1 MKYFY
6 SSLQKKDEIM
16 IIFRLSVTIN
26 WDVKFITRS
35 KRKGNQNFKNYARVF
50 TLAIASNRPRELFL

>member
-35 KRKGNQNFKNYARVF
+35 KRKGNQNFKVYARVF
-50 TLAIASNRPRELFL
+50 TLAIASNRPKELFL